1 MSVRAQGRTA
11 GFVYLGLV
19 LTGVFA
25 LAYAPGQ
32 LIVRDDSAQTLS
44 NIQERFI
51 LFQAMIAS
59 GVVMAAFFLV
69 LPFALARFLSAYG
82 RNAARLMILLVV
94 VSIPATLLALLQYGE
109 LALAVADDTAQVA
122 DVDAARS
129 GYRHWITVSTFFW
142 GAWLAPYGWL
152 VLKSGSIPRWL
163 GVMLLI
169 GSAGYLLDL
178 FGPMFIPNFDNLPF
192 ADYVTKPAS
201 IGEIG
206 SCLWLVIFGARASK
220 SDST

>member
-1 MSVRAQGRTA
+1 MSVRAQGRVA
-11 GFVYLGLV
+11 GIVYLGLV

-32 LIVRDDSAQTLS
+32 LIVRDESGQTLS
-44 NIQERFI
+44 NIQDRFI
-51 LFQAMIAS
+51 FFQAMIAS
-59 GVVMAAFFLV
+59 GVVMAGFFLA
-69 LPFALARFLSAYG
+69 LPFALARFLSVYG
-82 RNAARLMILLVV
+82 KNAARLMILLVAL
-94 VSIPATLLALLQYGE
+94 SIPVTLFAMFQYGE
-109 LALAVADDTAQVA
+109 LALAVANKTAQAA
-122 DVDAARS
+122 DVDAARA

-178 FGPMFIPNFDNLPF
+178 FGPMVMPNFDNLPF

-220 SDST
+220 SDER

>member
-1 MSVRAQGRTA
+1 MSVRTQGRTA

-19 LTGVFA
+19 LTGIFS
-25 LAYAPGQ
+25 LAYAPGD
-32 LIVRDDSAQTLS
+32 LIARGDSSETLS

-59 GVVMAAFFLV
+59 GVFLAAFFLV
-69 LPFALARFLSAYG
+69 LPFTLARFLSVYG
-82 RNAARLMILLVV
+82 KNAARLMILLVV
-94 VSIPATLLALLQYGE
+94 VSIPATLFAFLQYGE
-109 LALAVADDTAQVA
+109 LALAVAGDTAQVE
-122 DVDAARS
+122 DVDAARA
-129 GYRHWITVSTFFW
+129 GYRRWITVSTFFW

-163 GVMLLI
+163 GVMMLM

-178 FGPMFIPNFDNLPF
+178 FGPTYIPNFDNLPF

-206 SCLWLVIFGARASK
+206 SCLWLVFFGARAPK
-220 SDST
+220 SDAI